1 MSELT
6 LSGTLHSSHLDLLQH
21 PYGTDNYDSFVI
33 IEPVQGR
40 RLLHWWQQSDGDNV
54 ALMSIRHPFVNS
66 MNHIVIKR
74 QLFADS
80 IKRRLLFSVSS
91 CCFFIKWLSSRNNT
105 ADWYCQEQ
113 PNAWSLWTGK
123 HSPILLVFESPI
135 NQMAHLQ
142 IYENC
147 KLSQAGKELGKK
159 KNGSHR
165 LFHFNERIICKRHFS
180 PHPPWILL
188 PPDLLMLSFNICD
201 SMLSFRKSKS
211 IWPTQK

>member
-1 MSELT
+1 
-6 LSGTLHSSHLDLLQH
+6 
-21 PYGTDNYDSFVI
+21 
-33 IEPVQGR
+33 
-40 RLLHWWQQSDGDNV
+40 
-54 ALMSIRHPFVNS
+54 

-105 ADWYCQEQ
+105 ADWYCREQ

-142 IYENC
+142 FYENC

-159 KNGSHR
+159 KKKMGRTDCSILMKGSFANVIFPPIHHEFFFPQIFSCSA
-165 LFHFNERIICKRHFS
+165 LISVTPCFHSPKAKVYGPLRNKCKEHHVMM
-180 PHPPWILL
+180 PA
-188 PPDLLMLSFNICD
+188 LSRGH
-201 SMLSFRKSKS
+201 S
-211 IWPTQK
+211 